1 MFNFLTQLIG
11 FIALILLIIVFQREK
26 RSHMLILKIL
36 SSIFYGIHFALLG
49 AWTGSAMNVVA
60 AARSYV
66 FKQRT
71 EKKWADNKAW
81 LFAFLI
87 LIIVSG
93 IFTWGGYYSLLPMI
107 GTSISTAAFWMKKPR
122 LIRLLCLIGPPFWL
136 VYNII
141 VQSIAG
147 MVTEL
152 LVVISILVGIL
163 RFDGKKK

>member
-36 SSIFYGIHFALLG
+36 SSVLYGIHFALLG

-60 AARSYV
+60 ATRSYV

-81 LFAFLI
+81 LFVFFI
-87 LIIVSG
+87 LIVIFG
-93 IFTWGGYYSLLPMI
+93 IFTWEGYYSILPMI
-107 GTSISTAAFWMKKPR
+107 ATSLYTIAFWMKKPR
-122 LIRLLCLIGPPFWL
+122 IIRLLSLIGPPFWL
-136 VYNII
+136 IYNII
-141 VQSIAG
+141 VNSIAG
-147 MVTEL
+147 MATEL
-152 LVVISILVGIL
+152 LLVISILIGIF
-163 RFDGKKK
+163 RFDKRK